1 MRIAE
6 FVAVSTS
13 ELCRKIGVQGV
24 LLYGCAIGANNQN
37 SKAIEITTKEPQ
49 RLLINSS
56 HSNSQQGVGC
66 YFSYQSCRVER
77 IILFCFVLL
86 SNLHTPYLY
95 NAHNLLGLVLIQ

>member
-37 SKAIEITTKEPQ
+37 SKAIERTTKEPQ

-77 IILFCFVLL
+77 IILIVML